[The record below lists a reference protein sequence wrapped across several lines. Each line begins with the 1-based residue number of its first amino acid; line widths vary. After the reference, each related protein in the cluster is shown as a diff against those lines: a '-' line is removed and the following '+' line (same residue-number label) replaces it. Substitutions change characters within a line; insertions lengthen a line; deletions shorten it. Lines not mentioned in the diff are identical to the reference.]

1 MLANREGYHLFEQEL
16 ERVRQRCRLIV
27 TGYIL
32 MPEDVHLLISEPPK
46 GSLATAIQALKHQ
59 SSRKLKTA
67 NEGAPSFRVLL
78 RKGGWINLPA
88 SFSNCTSPSRSQLDF
103 PHLAQGS
110 RHFNNVHPGD
120 YVVYIEMKPGDPVT
134 LTCSAD

>member
-78 RKGGWINLPA
+78 RKGGWIKSPGLVFELYNPVSKPARLP
-88 SFSNCTSPSRSQLDF
+88 SSC
-103 PHLAQGS
+103 
-110 RHFNNVHPGD
+110 PG
-120 YVVYIEMKPGDPVT
+120 ISS
-134 LTCSAD
+134 LQ